1 MSAQGGKVRG
11 WSLIRIVGPSMEP
24 AMANGQIWLMT
35 PGCVRPGRVVVFA
48 EPGRPEL
55 LSVKRVH
62 GGGKDEGW
70 WVLGDN
76 ADYST
81 DSRDFGSVASSGI
94 RGVLRLRLR

>member
-35 PGCVRPGRVVVFA
+35 PGRVQPGRVVVFA

-62 GGGKDEGW
+62 RGGSAEGW

-76 ADYST
+76 AEHST
-81 DSRDFGSVASSGI
+81 DSRDFGLVTSSRI
-94 RGVLRLRLR
+94 RGILRLRMR